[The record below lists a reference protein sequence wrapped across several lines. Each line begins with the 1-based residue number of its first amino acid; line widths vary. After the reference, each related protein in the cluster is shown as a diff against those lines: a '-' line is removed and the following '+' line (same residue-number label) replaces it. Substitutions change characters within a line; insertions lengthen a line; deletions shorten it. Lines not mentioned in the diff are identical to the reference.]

1 MQRMLGLEDR
11 LEARIQEAQQASQ
24 ASIRGLEARIVAS
37 ESRMENVSKLCEA
50 FQPSLLGGSSSH
62 SVLKDQPL
70 SNATDGIPTAPI
82 PMLVPSSGQPGLS
95 STSTPPFVTL
105 PNSIPL
111 ASTNHAGLDKGNNEE
126 EVQGFFRRS
135 GPQVRGVAPLLQ
147 PVRVIN
153 GRRPGPAIRHEGEQD
168 RGAYGYMRPTE
179 MGHYGGRG
187 QGLFSPVNPM
197 MNALLWNVRGAGKAS
212 FLRSI
217 LYLKRA
223 YKTNVMALFETQLS
237 GLRAREVCAKLNL
250 GDSFVVDSIGR
261 AGGIFLSWDPM
272 SLGLKIVKS
281 GPRFVLA
288 EFTSDGSSEDR
299 IGGSGSL
306 HHDSGAFRACL
317 DNSGLIDMGCVGSRF
332 TWSRGL
338 NSASYV
344 AKRLDRVTMNMDAF
358 LAWPSATVRHL
369 PSLCSDH
376 MALLFCLKPGQ
387 LRGRGRRPFRFEEAW
402 THHSG
407 FLDFVRDSWYTDRHA
422 CEALEALR
430 GRLKWWNV
438 HVFGDVN
445 KRKASLISRIAAV
458 QSSIAL
464 DPSDSDICLLNS
476 LSLELDSTLAQEEAI
491 WRQKSKESWLLD
503 GERNT

>member
-1 MQRMLGLEDR
+1 
-11 LEARIQEAQQASQ
+11 
-24 ASIRGLEARIVAS
+24 
-37 ESRMENVSKLCEA
+37 
-50 FQPSLLGGSSSH
+50 
-62 SVLKDQPL
+62 
-70 SNATDGIPTAPI
+70 
-82 PMLVPSSGQPGLS
+82 
-95 STSTPPFVTL
+95 
-105 PNSIPL
+105 
-111 ASTNHAGLDKGNNEE
+111 
-126 EVQGFFRRS
+126 
-135 GPQVRGVAPLLQ
+135 
-147 PVRVIN
+147 
-153 GRRPGPAIRHEGEQD
+153 
-168 RGAYGYMRPTE
+168 
-179 MGHYGGRG
+179 
-187 QGLFSPVNPM
+187 
-197 MNALLWNVRGAGKAS
+197 
-212 FLRSI
+212 
-217 LYLKRA
+217 
-223 YKTNVMALFETQLS
+223 
-237 GLRAREVCAKLNL
+237 
-250 GDSFVVDSIGR
+250 
-261 AGGIFLSWDPM
+261 M

-288 EFTSDGSSEDR
+288 EFTSDGSSGHFLFAYAPPAVHSRLRFWDEIVAVLSCVTGPVYFGGDLNCILQAEDR

-491 WRQKSKESWLLD
+491 WRQKSKVSWLLD
-503 GERNT
+503 GDRNTGFFHASTVTRRRRNRVEALLDSTGNWVHDRADLEELVKGFFVSLYTLPEISSG

>member
-1 MQRMLGLEDR
+1 
-11 LEARIQEAQQASQ
+11 
-24 ASIRGLEARIVAS
+24 
-37 ESRMENVSKLCEA
+37 
-50 FQPSLLGGSSSH
+50 
-62 SVLKDQPL
+62 
-70 SNATDGIPTAPI
+70 
-82 PMLVPSSGQPGLS
+82 
-95 STSTPPFVTL
+95 
-105 PNSIPL
+105 
-111 ASTNHAGLDKGNNEE
+111 
-126 EVQGFFRRS
+126 
-135 GPQVRGVAPLLQ
+135 
-147 PVRVIN
+147 
-153 GRRPGPAIRHEGEQD
+153 
-168 RGAYGYMRPTE
+168 
-179 MGHYGGRG
+179 
-187 QGLFSPVNPM
+187 M

-237 GLRAREVCAKLNL
+237 GLRAREVCAKLNI

-261 AGGIFLSWDPM
+261 AGGIFLAWDPM

-288 EFTSDGSSEDR
+288 EFTSDGSSGHFLFAYAPPAVHSRLRFWDE
-299 IGGSGSL
+299 
-306 HHDSGAFRACL
+306 
-317 DNSGLIDMGCVGSRF
+317 IDEIGSRF

-344 AKRLDRVTMNMDAF
+344 AKRLDRFDTYRAF
-358 LAWPSATVRHL
+358 VRIIWL
-369 PSLCSDH
+369 YCSV
-376 MALLFCLKPGQ
+376 LSR

-430 GRLKWWNV
+430 GQLKWWNV

-503 GERNT
+503 GDRNTGFFHASTVTRRRRNRVEALLDSTGNWVHDRADLEELLNYSPFACLIIDF